1 MRHCINLRSKNN
13 QNHKVRRTQKTFLVP
28 VCLTLASLLSA
39 ATASFAQ
46 TVTIPVETQNNA
58 LVLQTDA
65 EKNLKMVYFGTKLS
79 NAKEYDQILK
89 MYRQADD
96 SGVLNDAYM
105 PSGSASLA
113 EPAITVT
120 HADGNKSLNLVY
132 VSHTVTKIDEDISLL
147 TVKLKDPAYPFEVTL
162 YYKTYFKEDVTEQW
176 SVIKHGEKGTVTLN
190 KFASANLNLKGD
202 GFWLKQ
208 YHGNW
213 AMEMQPEE
221 AKLTHGIKTI
231 DSKLGT
237 RANLYEPSMFMV
249 SMDKPA
255 TEDEGKVMLGA
266 LEWSGNFKIDLELDV
281 SNNLRVI
288 AGMNNAASEY
298 HLKPAE
304 EFTTPAFVYTYSDH
318 GKGDASR
325 KLQRWARKY
334 KIVDGQGERLTLLNN
349 WESTYFDFN
358 ETKLAQ
364 LLKDTKKLGVELFL
378 LDDGWFG
385 NKFPRNGDVAGLGD
399 WQENKLKLPNGI
411 SSLVKE
417 AQADGVKFGI
427 WIEPEMV
434 NPASELYTKHPD
446 WVIKQPNRPEKYFR
460 NQLVLDLSNPQ
471 VQDFVYGIVDNL
483 FTKNPDLAYIK
494 WDCNAVI
501 YNAYSAYLKKDQ
513 SHLYIDYVRGL
524 YKVLE
529 RVRAKYPKVPLML
542 CSGGGG
548 RVDYGALKYFTEFW
562 PSDNTEPLERVFIQ
576 WEYSFFYPAITSSN
590 HVTDW
595 GKQPIKFR
603 TDVAMMGKLGFDI
616 VVSKLSEQDLS
627 YVHDALKNYDYL
639 KEAIWH
645 GDQYRLQSPW
655 DNDAASIMYVNDAK
669 SKAVVFNY
677 LVNNRYNA
685 GTKVPIRL
693 KGLDPQK
700 KYKVKEIN
708 LYPGSN
714 STIGN
719 DLTLTGDFLM
729 TVGINPDVN
738 SGRTSVVLQL
748 DEIK

>member
-1 MRHCINLRSKNN
+1 MRKKFINKIAPFSGVLIS
-13 QNHKVRRTQKTFLVP
+13 TMFL
-28 VCLTLASLLSA
+28 A
-39 ATASFAQ
+39 AGSFAQ

-65 EKNLKMVYFGTKLS
+65 DKNLKMVYFGAKLS
-79 NAKEYDQILK
+79 NAKEYEQILK

-96 SGVLNDAYM
+96 SGILNDAYM

-132 VSHTVTKIDEDISLL
+132 VSHAVTKIADDISLL
-147 TVKLKDPAYPFEVTL
+147 TVNLKDPAYPFEVTL

-176 SVIKHGEKGTVTLN
+176 SVIKHGEKGIVTLN
-190 KFASANLNLKGD
+190 KFASANLNLKGN

-213 AMEMQPEE
+213 AVEMQPEE

-281 SNNLRVI
+281 SDNLRVI
-288 AGMNNAASEY
+288 AGINNAASEY

-334 KIVDGQGERLTLLNN
+334 KIVNGEGDRLTLLNN

-358 ETKLAQ
+358 ESKLAQ
-364 LLKDTKKLGVELFL
+364 LLKDTKKLGVDLFL

-399 WQENKLKLPNGI
+399 WQENKQKLPNGI

-417 AQADGVKFGI
+417 AQANGVKFGI

-460 NQLVLDLSNPQ
+460 NQLVLDLSNPK
-471 VQDFVYGIVDNL
+471 VQDFVYGIVDDL

-513 SHLYIDYVRGL
+513 SHLYIEYVRGL

-576 WEYSFFYPAITSSN
+576 WEYSYFYPAITSSN

-627 YVHDALKNYDYL
+627 YVHDALKNYDNL
-639 KEAIWH
+639 KDAIWH

-700 KYKVKEIN
+700 KYQVKEIN
-708 LYPGSN
+708 LYTGSK
-714 STIGN
+714 SSLGDDLIFTGN
-719 DLTLTGDFLM
+719 FLM

-738 SGRTSVVLQL
+738 SNRTSVVLQL
-748 DEIK
+748 DEIR

>member
-1 MRHCINLRSKNN
+1 MPL
-13 QNHKVRRTQKTFLVP
+13 
-28 VCLTLASLLSA
+28 CLA
-39 ATASFAQ
+39 AGAVFTAAGSFAQ

-65 EKNLKMVYFGTKLS
+65 DKNLKMVYFGAKLS
-79 NAKEYDQILK
+79 NASEYERIQK
-89 MYRQADD
+89 MYNQADD
-96 SGVLNDAYM
+96 SGILNSAYT
-105 PSGSASLA
+105 PSGSTNLA

-132 VSHTVTKIDEDISLL
+132 VSHTVTKIDADVSLL
-147 TVKLKDPAYPFEVTL
+147 TVNLKDPAYDFEVKL
-162 YYKTYFKEDVTEQW
+162 FYKTFFKEDVTEQW
-176 SVIKHGEKGTVTLN
+176 SVIKHGEKGIVTLN
-190 KFASANLNLKGD
+190 KFASANLNLKGS

-221 AKLTHGIKTI
+221 SKLTHGIKTI

-237 RANLYEPSMFMV
+237 RANLYEPSMFAV
-249 SMDKPA
+249 SMDQPA
-255 TEDEGKVMLGA
+255 TEDEGKVLLGA

-288 AGMNNAASEY
+288 AGINNAASEY

-304 EFTTPAFVYTYSDH
+304 EFTTPALVYTYSDH

-334 KIVDGQGERLTLLNN
+334 KIVDGEGSRLTLLNN
-349 WESTYFDFN
+349 WEATGFDFN
-358 ETKLAQ
+358 ETKLAE
-364 LLKDTKKLGVELFL
+364 LLKDTKKLGVDLFL

-385 NKFPRNGDVAGLGD
+385 NKYPRNDDHAGLGD
-399 WQENKLKLPNGI
+399 WQENKQKLPNGI

-417 AQADGVKFGI
+417 ASANGVKFGI

-434 NPASELYTKHPD
+434 NPKSELYSKHPD

-460 NQLVLDLSNPQ
+460 NQLELDLSNPQ
-471 VQDFVYGIVDNL
+471 VQDFVFNIVDGL
-483 FTKNPDLAYIK
+483 FTKSPDLAYIK

-524 YKVLE
+524 YEVLE
-529 RVRAKYPKVPLML
+529 RIRAKYPKVPLML

-562 PSDNTEPLERVFIQ
+562 PSDNTDPIERIFIQ
-576 WEYSFFYPAITSSN
+576 WEYSYFYPAITSSN

-595 GKQPIKFR
+595 GKQSIKFR

-616 VVSKLSEQDLS
+616 VMSKLSEQDLS
-627 YVHDALKNYDYL
+627 YVHDALKNYDNL
-639 KEAIWH
+639 KDAIWH

-655 DNDAASIMYVNDAK
+655 DNDAASIMYVDNNR

-677 LVNNRYNA
+677 LVNNRYGT

-700 KYKVKEIN
+700 KYQVKEIN

-714 STIGN
+714 SALGN
-719 DLTLTGDFLM
+719 DQTFTGDFLM
-729 TVGINPDVN
+729 TVGVNPHVDN
-738 SGRTSVVLQL
+738 HRSSVVLQL
-748 DEIK
+748 DEVK